1 MIRAGATTRRRATL
15 HPVAWWLWAAALA
28 VAASRTTNPVLL
40 ALLAGVVA
48 FVVAARRSDAPW
60 SRSLVVFFRLGLI
73 VIALRVVLQV
83 VFGNRLPGHVLF
95 TLPEVPLPSWAAG
108 VSIGGPVTA
117 EALLQATVDGMRL
130 AVILL
135 CFGAANSLASPYR
148 LLRCLPAVLYE
159 AGVAVTVALT
169 FAPELVTSIAR
180 TREARRLRGRPVRG
194 IAGLHGLAVPVLE
207 SALDRS
213 LQLAA
218 SMDARGYGRRAGSLT
233 RRRQATAATA
243 VGLLAVVAGVF
254 GVLDQSFAKGVALPV
269 LCIGAVLLGTGMA
282 FGGARSVRTRYRP
295 DRWGVRA
302 TVVTASGAVVA
313 CAFVAANALG
323 VAGMSLELYPLSFP
337 GLPLAV
343 LAAALVGLLP
353 AVVAP
358 NPLARPVPVSS
369 APTVGMVP
377 PVASVGPQAGETAA

>member
-1 MIRAGATTRRRATL
+1 MIRAGATTGRRATL

-343 LAAALVGLLP
+343 LAATLVGLLP

-358 NPLARPVPVSS
+358 NPLARPGPV
-369 APTVGMVP
+369 ARGPTVGLVP

>member
-1 MIRAGATTRRRATL
+1 MIRAGATTGRRATL

-343 LAAALVGLLP
+343 LAATLVGLLP
-353 AVVAP
+353 
-358 NPLARPVPVSS
+358 RP
-369 APTVGMVP
+369 
-377 PVASVGPQAGETAA
+377 